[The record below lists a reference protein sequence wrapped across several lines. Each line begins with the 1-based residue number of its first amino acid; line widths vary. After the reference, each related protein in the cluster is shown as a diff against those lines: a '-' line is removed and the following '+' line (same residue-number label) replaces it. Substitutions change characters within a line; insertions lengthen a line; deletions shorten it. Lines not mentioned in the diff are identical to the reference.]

1 MQCSSFDN
9 KIGYYVISIYTSV
22 YVLTL
27 EIGVKKTLFNQMGKG
42 KTFEFQI
49 SAQ

>member
-27 EIGVKKTLFNQMGKG
+27 EIGVKKNFVQSDGEGKNY
-42 KTFEFQI
+42 
-49 SAQ
+49 